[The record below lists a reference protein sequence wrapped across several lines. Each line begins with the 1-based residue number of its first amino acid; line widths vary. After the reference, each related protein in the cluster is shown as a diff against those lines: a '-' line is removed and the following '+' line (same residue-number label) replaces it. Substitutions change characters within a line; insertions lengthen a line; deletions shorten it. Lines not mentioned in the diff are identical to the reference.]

1 MPDARFQFKGDLAA
15 TPLPEVLCTVHH
27 YRVPGV
33 LSAVRQSIEKKIY
46 ISNGDV
52 IFATSGDRADS
63 LGDYLLRNGVI
74 SQEAFDKSVEILLLS
89 GGEKRHGEVL
99 VEMGALTH
107 DDLYKIVVDQVRS
120 IVYSVFNW
128 EEGNV
133 TFQVGQYR
141 TDELIQLNI
150 PARQMVLAGVKATT
164 DARRLV
170 SFLGP
175 SWTVFDPSFDETD
188 LDDIGLSPA
197 ELALMKR
204 VDGLKTLKD
213 LVVLGPGDAAHNAKL
228 VYAFYALRLITRR
241 ETSSR
246 KKIQWKTTGGDY
258 AGRE

>member
-1 MPDARFQFKGDLAA
+1 MPDARFQFKGNLAV

-27 YRVPGV
+27 YKVPGV
-33 LSAVRQSIEKKIY
+33 VSATHNGTEKKIF

-52 IFATSGDRADS
+52 IFATSGDRMDS

-107 DDLYKIVVDQVRS
+107 DELFKIVLEQVRS
-120 IVYSVFNW
+120 IVYSIFNW
-128 EEGNV
+128 EEGEV
-133 TFQVGQYR
+133 TFHVGEFK

-150 PARQMVLAGVKATT
+150 PARQVVLAGVKSTME
-164 DARRLV
+164 ARRLV

-175 SWTVFDPSFDETD
+175 SWTVFDPSFDETQ
-188 LDDIGLSPA
+188 LDDVGLSNA
-197 ELALMKR
+197 EVALLKR

-241 ETSSR
+241 ETSHR
-246 KKIQWKTTGGDY
+246 KKIQWKTMGGDY
-258 AGRE
+258 AGKE